1 MEVTRA
7 RIIGPP
13 GILLRILTL
22 RTHTARF
29 GSLRQHAFGEIE
41 SLLRLGQL
49 LPQLAYVGLERLD
62 RLERVNRVGPRL
74 DLPPTGTLA
83 QPAGPP
89 REPERE
95 HHVDRGMRQLGL
107 PDGEPGAHQVDD
119 GQYSGDPEPRRGS
132 EGHGEILLNDS
143 SCAPAHNTLSP
154 LRRSPPAGFKRWNL
168 PGLPH
173 WRAGEPRPRL
183 MAGRRVKIS
192 TVVLVSELLTASGS
206 ACSVLP
212 SSTAD
217 RLSRGRSRTERGVAP
232 PATIRYHRVSPR
244 SADWA

>member
-49 LPQLAYVGLERLD
+49 LPQLEHVGLERLD

-74 DLPPTGTLA
+74 DLAPGTLA

-95 HHVDRGMRQLGL
+95 HYVDR
-107 PDGEPGAHQVDD
+107 
-119 GQYSGDPEPRRGS
+119 
-132 EGHGEILLNDS
+132 
-143 SCAPAHNTLSP
+143 
-154 LRRSPPAGFKRWNL
+154 
-168 PGLPH
+168 
-173 WRAGEPRPRL
+173 
-183 MAGRRVKIS
+183 
-192 TVVLVSELLTASGS
+192 
-206 ACSVLP
+206 
-212 SSTAD
+212 
-217 RLSRGRSRTERGVAP
+217 
-232 PATIRYHRVSPR
+232 
-244 SADWA
+244 